1 MRLSILDDYQGVAL
15 DMADWSPVRARGI
28 EIVVERHPFVD
39 EDAAARALA
48 DSEIVAAMRER
59 TPFPKS
65 LVERLPKLKLL
76 ITTGMRNASFD
87 MAALKD
93 RGVTVCGTGGPG
105 GGNEDTAELAWGLI
119 LGAARRIAEDHAFMR
134 HGGWQTHVGHRVAGK
149 TLGLLGLG
157 RLGSA
162 VARVGLAFGMK
173 AIAWS
178 QNLTA
183 EKAAEQGVE
192 RVEKD
197 ELFRRSDIL
206 SVHLVLSA
214 RSRGLVGAREIG
226 LMKPSAI
233 LVNTSRGPICRY
245 RSGYRGAQGRAARL
259 CRVRRLRQGAA
270 ADRSPA
276 AAGAERDPDS
286 AYRLR
291 HRRELPQLVPADR
304 RERHRLS
311 STASR
316 FGSSEANRRAMSGDD
331 ADRSARR
338 ATTMSPRSPRSMRIT
353 CCTGWPR
360 SRKCRRSTDEIGR
373 RRDEILAHGLPYLVA
388 ERGGRVVGYCYA
400 GPFRPRIGYRFTL
413 EDSIYVDPA
422 EIGRGIGRAL
432 LEPVLAR
439 CADARLPPDGRGD
452 RRPRDRSVDPAA
464 RSARVR
470 PYGHA
475 ASRSGSNS
483 AAGSTSC

>member
-28 EIVVERHPFVD
+28 EIAVERFPFAD
-39 EDAAARALA
+39 AEDVVRSLA

-59 TPFPKS
+59 TAFPKGI
-65 LVERLPKLKLL
+65 VDRLPKLKLL

-87 MAALKD
+87 MAALRD

-134 HGGWQTHVGHRVAGK
+134 HGGWQTRIGHRVAGK

-183 EKAAEQGVE
+183 DKAAAQGVE

-197 ELFRRSDIL
+197 ELFGRSDIL
-206 SVHLVLSA
+206 SVHLVLSE

-233 LVNTSRGPICRY
+233 LVNTSRGPICDTAAIIEALKGGRLAYAGLDVYDQEPLPINHPLRTAPNVILTPHIGYVTDENY
-245 RSGYRGAQGRAARL
+245 RSSYPQIVENIMAYLDGKPI
-259 CRVRRLRQGAA
+259 RV
-270 ADRSPA
+270 
-276 AAGAERDPDS
+276 
-286 AYRLR
+286 
-291 HRRELPQLVPADR
+291 
-304 RERHRLS
+304 
-311 STASR
+311 
-316 FGSSEANRRAMSGDD
+316 
-331 ADRSARR
+331 
-338 ATTMSPRSPRSMRIT
+338 I
-353 CCTGWPR
+353 
-360 SRKCRRSTDEIGR
+360 
-373 RRDEILAHGLPYLVA
+373 
-388 ERGGRVVGYCYA
+388 
-400 GPFRPRIGYRFTL
+400 
-413 EDSIYVDPA
+413 
-422 EIGRGIGRAL
+422 
-432 LEPVLAR
+432 
-439 CADARLPPDGRGD
+439 
-452 RRPRDRSVDPAA
+452 
-464 RSARVR
+464 
-470 PYGHA
+470 
-475 ASRSGSNS
+475 
-483 AAGSTSC
+483 